1 MIRDAQNSI
10 CSAIEELDGKG
21 KFHEDCWTR
30 PGGGGGISRVLSN
43 GNVFEKAGVNVS
55 VVYGVMP
62 PDAYRAAI
70 GRQGKQAAAN
80 GEGVPVPFFASGIS
94 SVMHPHNPMVG
105 HSINFVFEVTLSLR
119 LLKKVIKHSCDQ
131 APTVHFNY
139 RYFETQKPDGMSA
152 EDAPRAW
159 WFGGGN

>member
-10 CSAIEELDGKG
+10 CAAIEELDGKG

-30 PGGGGGISRVLSN
+30 PGGGGGISRVLTN

-105 HSINFVFEVTLSLR
+105 YSINHL
-119 LLKKVIKHSCDQ
+119 LLKTSLGLENIL
-131 APTVHFNY
+131 
-139 RYFETQKPDGMSA
+139 
-152 EDAPRAW
+152 
-159 WFGGGN
+159 